1 MKSFHTAPDR
11 NTRVIWLDESACEGF
26 TAYRQA
32 AGRDIS
38 EIPMCEIEN
47 VVIEAIKEQ
56 FSIDRDSIKLIA
68 ARKLGFTRRGAK
80 VENALNEAVDHLV
93 VARKVTEIAGK
104 ISLAQ

>member
-11 NTRVIWLDESACEGF
+11 NTRVIWLTQDASEGY
-26 TAYRQA
+26 TSYRQA
-32 AGRDIS
+32 SGRDIT

-47 VVIEAIKEQ
+47 VVLDAIKEQ
-56 FSIDRDSIKLIA
+56 FSIDRESIKLIA

-80 VENALNEAVDHLV
+80 VDSALNEAIDHLV

-104 ISLAQ
+104 ISLAE